1 MCMFTLHSY
10 RSIFPTRFSLT
21 NTKGTKAK
29 DFMDRGVLVPDEVV
43 VEMVKSRLASEDV
56 QVRGMKNDA

>member
-1 MCMFTLHSY
+1 
-10 RSIFPTRFSLT
+10 
-21 NTKGTKAK
+21 
-29 DFMDRGVLVPDEVV
+29 MDRGVLVPDEVV